1 MTSYR
6 QSMKDTL
13 QIMYDVREAS
23 LLEIDLT
30 PDEEKR
36 REEIAKD
43 LPDDD
48 FKKRY
53 GDKWMS
59 VKMATA
65 TKMMKK
71 EELDLDERMRMPR
84 QLIDTNKEVMIV
96 KKNKVIV
103 IDKKD
108 QDKYMKQG
116 WSLAEEVD
124 LDEAKY
130 TYKAATFN
138 GNTVVGTGSTEED
151 AIKDAKNKAKE
162 LGSTLRKRI
171 SMKKEGVD
179 LDEAK
184 MYAIGYHFLHGLKNQ
199 NMKKSKDFK
208 TKKEA
213 EKAAN
218 DIVRAKGGR
227 AEVYANMFDPGGRP
241 GHQDYPKLLKTIK
254 EEADL
259 VDEAFKA
266 GNLRLK
272 DGKTVKI
279 DKVTAE
285 SLNNAMSQ
293 LNSTNRKRME
303 VEAMKDKK
311 SFDAMVQFAKAAV

>member
-1 MTSYR
+1 
-6 QSMKDTL
+6 MKDTL

-124 LDEAKY
+124 LEEGKMKNTTMQANKPRFERKGQELEAY
-130 TYKAATFN
+130 A
-138 GNTVVGTGSTEED
+138 
-151 AIKDAKNKAKE
+151 NKF
-162 LGSTLRKRI
+162 G
-171 SMKKEGVD
+171 GVD
-179 LDEAK
+179 KKDMMKVAAMLKRGDKSGAVKYAMGLDTDPKEYILNLIGEEVELDEAEYQGRKVKLNSPKRGGPKKFYVYVKNPKTGRVKKISWGDTSGLSVKSGDRDRVRSFVARHKCKQKNDK
-184 MYAIGYHFLHGLKNQ
+184 MKAGYWACR
-199 NMKKSKDFK
+199 
-208 TKKEA
+208 TPRY
-213 EKAAN
+213 KALG
-218 DIVRAKGGR
+218 VKGG
-227 AEVYANMFDPGGRP
+227 AWW
-241 GHQDYPKLLKTIK
+241 
-254 EEADL
+254 
-259 VDEAFKA
+259 
-266 GNLRLK
+266 
-272 DGKTVKI
+272 
-279 DKVTAE
+279 
-285 SLNNAMSQ
+285 
-293 LNSTNRKRME
+293 
-303 VEAMKDKK
+303 
-311 SFDAMVQFAKAAV
+311 